1 MPQSDEISSATYA
14 LALALGAGELLV
26 NVQKSALPGEIGTD
40 VLKARGDAVA
50 QKYLNER
57 LRREHPNDAI
67 LSEEA
72 PDSGERLSARRV
84 WIIDPLDGT
93 REFSDGRDDWAV
105 HVALWEDGD
114 LVAGAVALPGIGSA
128 LSSADPARPVTR
140 PSRIRLAVSR
150 SRPPKIVDYLVEH
163 LDLDLV
169 PMGSAGFKTT
179 AVVRG
184 DADAYIHAGGQFEW
198 DSAAP
203 VAVAR
208 QAGLF
213 ASRIDGSPLKY
224 NQIDPYLPDLLVC
237 APANAEHLLAA
248 MNSYTKD
255 ARD

>member
-1 MPQSDEISSATYA
+1 
-14 LALALGAGELLV
+14 
-26 NVQKSALPGEIGTD
+26 
-40 VLKARGDAVA
+40 
-50 QKYLNER
+50 
-57 LRREHPNDAI
+57 
-67 LSEEA
+67 
-72 PDSGERLSARRV
+72 
-84 WIIDPLDGT
+84 
-93 REFSDGRDDWAV
+93 
-105 HVALWEDGD
+105 
-114 LVAGAVALPGIGSA
+114 
-128 LSSADPARPVTR
+128 
-140 PSRIRLAVSR
+140 
-150 SRPPKIVDYLVEH
+150 
-163 LDLDLV
+163 
-169 PMGSAGFKTT
+169 MGSAGFKTT